1 MEERRKE
8 NAGGW
13 KGDRRTSFPTTI
25 MNRKEG
31 DGILEDVK
39 GMPSVGHG
47 EGFIKETV
55 HRLKKD
61 KTMEMKDRIRQL
73 MESNHMTQK
82 VFAQYT
88 GISEAS
94 LSGVFNGRTKPSLSM
109 VESIHER
116 MPNVSVDWLMFGSGE
131 MYTSQTEAAPAD
143 APTLFGADGQPADDT
158 SEVATQPATEPVVS
172 SGNVQQQKTVVKFID
187 KPQRRITE
195 IRIFYDD
202 QTWETFVPKDR

>member
-1 MEERRKE
+1 
-8 NAGGW
+8 
-13 KGDRRTSFPTTI
+13 
-25 MNRKEG
+25 
-31 DGILEDVK
+31 
-39 GMPSVGHG
+39 MPSVGHE

-131 MYTSQTEAAPAD
+131 MYTSQTESAPAD

-158 SEVATQPATEPVVS
+158 SEITTQPATEPVVS

>member
-1 MEERRKE
+1 
-8 NAGGW
+8 
-13 KGDRRTSFPTTI
+13 
-25 MNRKEG
+25 
-31 DGILEDVK
+31 
-39 GMPSVGHG
+39 
-47 EGFIKETV
+47 
-55 HRLKKD
+55 
-61 KTMEMKDRIRQL
+61 MKDRIRQL

-116 MPNVSVDWLMFGSGE
+116 MPNVSIDWLMFGTGE
-131 MYTSQTEAAPAD
+131 MYASQTEAAPAD
-143 APTLFGADGQPADDT
+143 APTLFGDDGQPTDDAT
-158 SEVATQPATEPVVS
+158 VATIQPATEPMAPSV
-172 SGNVQQQKTVVKFID
+172 NERQQKTVVKFID

-202 QTWETFVPKDR
+202 QTWETFVSKDR

>member
-1 MEERRKE
+1 
-8 NAGGW
+8 
-13 KGDRRTSFPTTI
+13 
-25 MNRKEG
+25 
-31 DGILEDVK
+31 
-39 GMPSVGHG
+39 
-47 EGFIKETV
+47 
-55 HRLKKD
+55 
-61 KTMEMKDRIRQL
+61 MEMKDRIRQL

-131 MYTSQTEAAPAD
+131 MYTSQTESAPAD

-195 IRIFYDD
+195 IRIFFDD

>member
-8 NAGGW
+8 NTGGR

-131 MYTSQTEAAPAD
+131 MYTSQTESAPAD

>member
-1 MEERRKE
+1 MKERRKE
-8 NAGGW
+8 NTGGR

-131 MYTSQTEAAPAD
+131 MYTSQTESAPAD

>member
-1 MEERRKE
+1 
-8 NAGGW
+8 
-13 KGDRRTSFPTTI
+13 

-131 MYTSQTEAAPAD
+131 MHTSQTESAPAD

>member
-1 MEERRKE
+1 MERRQTNIFSDDNHE
-8 NAGGW
+8 L
-13 KGDRRTSFPTTI
+13 
-25 MNRKEG
+25 EG

-131 MYTSQTEAAPAD
+131 MYTSQAESAPAD

>member
-1 MEERRKE
+1 
-8 NAGGW
+8 
-13 KGDRRTSFPTTI
+13 
-25 MNRKEG
+25 
-31 DGILEDVK
+31 
-39 GMPSVGHG
+39 
-47 EGFIKETV
+47 
-55 HRLKKD
+55 
-61 KTMEMKDRIRQL
+61 MEMKDRIRQL

-116 MPNVSVDWLMFGSGE
+116 MPNVSIDWLMFGTGE
-131 MYTSQTEAAPAD
+131 MYASQTEAAPAD
-143 APTLFGADGQPADDT
+143 APTLFGDDGQPTDDAT
-158 SEVATQPATEPVVS
+158 VATIQPATEPMAPSV
-172 SGNVQQQKTVVKFID
+172 NERQQKTVVKFID

-202 QTWETFVPKDR
+202 QTWETFVSKDR

>member
-1 MEERRKE
+1 
-8 NAGGW
+8 
-13 KGDRRTSFPTTI
+13 
-25 MNRKEG
+25 
-31 DGILEDVK
+31 
-39 GMPSVGHG
+39 
-47 EGFIKETV
+47 
-55 HRLKKD
+55 
-61 KTMEMKDRIRQL
+61 MKDRIRQL

-131 MYTSQTEAAPAD
+131 MYASQAEAAPAD
-143 APTLFGADGQPADDT
+143 APTLFGDDGQPTDDAT
-158 SEVATQPATEPVVS
+158 VATIQPATEPMAPSV
-172 SGNVQQQKTVVKFID
+172 NERQQKTVVKFVD

-202 QTWETFVPKDR
+202 QTWETFVSKDR

>member
-1 MEERRKE
+1 MEVAE
-8 NAGGW
+8 
-13 KGDRRTSFPTTI
+13 
-25 MNRKEG
+25 
-31 DGILEDVK
+31 ILEDVTTEAVRRTREAC
-39 GMPSVGHG
+39 MAR
-47 EGFIKETV
+47 TA

-131 MYTSQTEAAPAD
+131 MYASQAEAAPAD
-143 APTLFGADGQPADDT
+143 APTLFGDDGQSSDDAT
-158 SEVATQPATEPVVS
+158 VATIQPATELITPS
-172 SGNVQQQKTVVKFID
+172 SNAQQQKTVVKFVD

-202 QTWETFVPKDR
+202 QTWETFVSKDR